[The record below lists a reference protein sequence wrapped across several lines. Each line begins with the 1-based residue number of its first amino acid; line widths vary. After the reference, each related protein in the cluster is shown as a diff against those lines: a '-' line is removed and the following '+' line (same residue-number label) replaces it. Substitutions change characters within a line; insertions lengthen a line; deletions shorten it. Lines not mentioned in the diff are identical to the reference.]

1 MIKAKFG
8 NRLDGWIKAVL
19 PFLFRRPINP
29 NLLTVTG
36 TLVSLVAAAIF
47 PFGWFV
53 SGGLLVLLG
62 GVFDLVDGAVAR
74 HHGISTRFG
83 AFLDST
89 LDRFVDMAL
98 FIGLALYFAIGGQP
112 ALVLLAG
119 VALVATVLVS
129 YAQAKA
135 EQVVSEFKVGLFERG
150 ERIIVL
156 AAGALSGW
164 IVPALWI
171 IAVAS
176 SITLAQRFARAY
188 REMSKID
195 ADERQSQLKLE
206 DGT

>member
-1 MIKAKFG
+1 
-8 NRLDGWIKAVL
+8 LDGWIKAVV
-19 PFLFRRPINP
+19 PFLFRRPIDP

-36 TLVSLVAAAIF
+36 TLVSLVAAAMF

-53 SGGLLVLLG
+53 SGGLLILVG
-62 GVFDLVDGAVAR
+62 GVFDLVDGVVAR

-98 FIGLALYFAIGGQP
+98 FIGLALYFAIDGQLG
-112 ALVLLAG
+112 LVLLTG

-135 EQVVSEFKVGLFERG
+135 EQVVSGLNVGLFERG
-150 ERIIVL
+150 ERIVVL

-171 IAVAS
+171 VAVGS
-176 SITLAQRFARAY
+176 SITLAQRVARAY
-188 REMSKID
+188 QEMSRID
-195 ADERQSQLKLE
+195 ADERQNQTKLE
-206 DGT
+206 DGA

>member
-8 NRLDGWIKAVL
+8 DRLDGWIKAVA
-19 PFLFRRPINP
+19 PFLFRRPIDP
-29 NLLTVTG
+29 NFLTVTG
-36 TLVSLVAAAIF
+36 TLVSLVAAALF

-53 SGGLLVLLG
+53 TGGLLVLVG
-62 GVFDLVDGAVAR
+62 GVFDLVDGVVAR

-98 FIGLALYFAIGGQP
+98 FIGLALYFAIDGQP
-112 ALVLLAG
+112 GLVLLTG
-119 VALVATVLVS
+119 VALVVTVLVS
-129 YAQAKA
+129 YVQAKA
-135 EQVVSEFKVGLFERG
+135 EQVVPGFNVGLFERG

-171 IAVAS
+171 IAVGS
-176 SITLAQRFARAY
+176 SITLVQRFATAY
-188 REMSKID
+188 QEMSRID
-195 ADERQSQLKLE
+195 CDERQSRMKLE
-206 DGT
+206 DGA

>member
-8 NRLDGWIKAVL
+8 DRLDGWIKAVV
-19 PFLFRRPINP
+19 PFLFRRPIDP
-29 NLLTVTG
+29 NFLTVTG
-36 TLVSLVAAAIF
+36 TLVSLVAAALF

-53 SGGLLVLLG
+53 SSGLLILVG
-62 GVFDLVDGAVAR
+62 GVFDLVDGVVAR

-98 FIGLALYFAIGGQP
+98 FIGLAVYFAIDGQP
-112 ALVLLAG
+112 GLVLLTG
-119 VALVATVLVS
+119 VALVVTVLVS
-129 YAQAKA
+129 YAQVKA
-135 EQVVSEFKVGLFERG
+135 EQVVPGFNVGLFERG

-171 IAVAS
+171 ITVGS
-176 SITLAQRFARAY
+176 SITLVQRFARAY
-188 REMSKID
+188 QEMSRID
-195 ADERQSQLKLE
+195 ADERQSQMKLE
-206 DGT
+206 DGA

>member
-1 MIKAKFG
+1 M
-8 NRLDGWIKAVL
+8 
-19 PFLFRRPINP
+19 
-29 NLLTVTG
+29 
-36 TLVSLVAAAIF
+36 
-47 PFGWFV
+47 
-53 SGGLLVLLG
+53 G

-112 ALVLLAG
+112 GLVLLTG

-135 EQVVSEFKVGLFERG
+135 EQVVSEFNVGLFERG
-150 ERIIVL
+150 ERIVVL

-188 REMSKID
+188 QEMSRID